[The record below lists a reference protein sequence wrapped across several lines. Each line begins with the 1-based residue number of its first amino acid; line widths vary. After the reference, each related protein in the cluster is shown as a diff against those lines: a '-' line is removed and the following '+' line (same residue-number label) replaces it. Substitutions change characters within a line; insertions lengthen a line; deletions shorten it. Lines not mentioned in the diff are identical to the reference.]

1 MRFPVEFRTPSLLRL
16 RAPVNVS
23 AVLARIIPAVAAV
36 LLLAAF
42 MHGPASAA
50 AAGAWTAFEERVR
63 GGQNTA
69 YTVTETARIVYF
81 HPPDLAIDHV
91 VRIVDPFLDFLDAE
105 IMPVPQGARFNVL
118 ISPGRAEHADI
129 TKALFGE
136 RSDSIGTFYKRD
148 NVLAMP
154 APAGPGTIT
163 SLLVYPVMNAAIPHA
178 PRWAEIAIA
187 TFFEKVFAYPGADGK
202 LVFRVGYQNPWRLLE
217 LSGCLLRLDLSRI
230 ITDPE
235 YAGGASHYRML
246 ATFLWQHGK
255 LKPLIA
261 RLREKDRRG
270 YTSYLMAAFDRP
282 FDEIV
287 PIWKSYLGAV
297 DKQWYGVRNM
307 PVSGLFASKD
317 EFDAALLATDARAGW
332 RDWLFWR
339 VLDPLLSTQFC
350 PIKDGRAVS
359 LSPDALDLWGRAHA
373 SLQAG
378 RYHDALAEYD
388 AVLKLAPDHADSH
401 HGRATALWRTGDHA
415 GAKAAFDRA
424 VALEPRNAIVLF
436 NRAYLRSELKDLAG
450 AVEDYARVIALD
462 PKNVSAYV
470 NRGNAH
476 ADLRNFENALSDYNA
491 ALQLN
496 PDWVSGYRGRGRVY
510 QMRRKFDLARA
521 DYEQGLKLMPTDEC

>member
-1 MRFPVEFRTPSLLRL
+1 
-16 RAPVNVS
+16 
-23 AVLARIIPAVAAV
+23 VLARIAPAVAA

-42 MHGPASAA
+42 VHGPACAA
-50 AAGAWTAFEERVR
+50 APGGWKAFEERVR

-69 YTVTETARIVYF
+69 YTVTETARVAYF
-81 HPPDLAIDHV
+81 HPPDLAIDDV
-91 VRIVDPFLDFLDAE
+91 VRFVDPFLDFLDAE

-118 ISPGRAEHADI
+118 ISPGRDEHADN
-129 TKALFGE
+129 TEALFGE
-136 RSDSIGTFYKRD
+136 REKSIGTFYKRD

-163 SLLVYPVMNAAIPHA
+163 SLLVYPVMNAAIPQA

-261 RLREKDRRG
+261 RLRDKDRRG

-287 PIWKSYLGAV
+287 PLWKSYLASV
-297 DKQWYGVRNM
+297 DEQWYGVRNM

-317 EFDAALLATDARAGW
+317 EFDAALLATEARAGW
-332 RDWLFWR
+332 RDWLLWR
-339 VLDPLLSTQFC
+339 VLNPLLSTQFC
-350 PIKDGRAVS
+350 PIKDDRAVS
-359 LSPDALDLWGRAHA
+359 LSSDALVSWDRART
-373 SLQAG
+373 LLEAG
-378 RYHDALAEYD
+378 RYHDALAEYV
-388 AVLKLAPDHADSH
+388 AVLKMAPDHAASH
-401 HGRATALWRTGDHA
+401 YGRGMALWRTGDLG
-415 GAKAAFDRA
+415 GAKVAFDRA
-424 VALEPRNAIVLF
+424 VALEPRNVMILF
-436 NRAYLRSELKDLAG
+436 NRGYFRDELKDFAG
-450 AVEDYARVIALD
+450 AVEDFSRVIALD
-462 PKNVSAYV
+462 PRNAAAYV
-470 NRGNAH
+470 NRGNAY
-476 ADLRNFENALSDYNA
+476 AELRNLENALSDYDA
-491 ALQLN
+491 AHRLN
-496 PDWVSGYRGRGRVY
+496 PDRVSVYRGRGRVY
-510 QMRRKFDLARA
+510 QMRRNFDLARA
-521 DYEQGLKLMPTDEC
+521 DYEQGLKLVPTDEWLKKALAGLPPTP